1 MARVTV
7 EDCVDK
13 IPNRFDLVLLAAQRA
28 RQISGGADLT
38 IDRDRDK
45 NPVVALR
52 EIAEET
58 VRPKE
63 LNEALVSSLQR
74 VQIDEEDATDELASL
89 GEFGRS
95 AAPHRRCAAASDPV
109 GRRLRVRLSLGAWGH
124 PGAPAG
130 LQAAT
135 AGRSGRRPAAGSRA
149 RRGRS
154 TSCPRWRADG
164 RRAHGRSSA
173 PPARRSRRSASSGWP
188 ALPRPVSS
196 AHCRSATTTGISA
209 APRPVSA

>member
-13 IPNRFDLVLLAAQRA
+13 ISNRFDLVLLAAQRA

-58 VRPKE
+58 VRPRD
-63 LNEALVSSLQR
+63 LQEAVVSSLQR

-89 GEFGRS
+89 SESAEALRLTA
-95 AAPHRRCAAASDPV
+95 AAP
-109 GRRLRVRLSLGAWGH
+109 
-124 PGAPAG
+124 
-130 LQAAT
+130 
-135 AGRSGRRPAAGSRA
+135 
-149 RRGRS
+149 
-154 TSCPRWRADG
+154 
-164 RRAHGRSSA
+164 
-173 PPARRSRRSASSGWP
+173 
-188 ALPRPVSS
+188 PRPTPS
-196 AHCRSATTTGISA
+196 GGDYE
-209 APRPVSA
+209 